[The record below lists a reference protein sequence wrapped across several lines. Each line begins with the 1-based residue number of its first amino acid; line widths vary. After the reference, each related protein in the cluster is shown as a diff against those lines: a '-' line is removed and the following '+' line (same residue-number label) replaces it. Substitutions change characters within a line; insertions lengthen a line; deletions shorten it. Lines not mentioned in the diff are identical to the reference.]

1 MALLKRIGVLALVA
15 VALGSGAAS
24 ARARSTPA
32 ESKSWAVVDGSGRLM
47 GGQGHDVARPIAS
60 ITKMMMAMAYLD
72 ARPNLAL
79 VETIDELDIDT
90 LKNSSSRLP
99 VGAQLARSDLL
110 LLALASSENRAASAL
125 ARSYPGGSRAMVSAM
140 NEKAKALGMST
151 AKFVDPT
158 GLSPGNVASARDVA
172 WMAVEAKSYA
182 FIRKAAQTV
191 QYDQAVPLKGAD
203 GKEDRMVLE
212 YKNTNKPLREGKIA
226 LLVSKTGYIKE
237 AGKCLAWAIEGQSS
251 IVGLSILGAS
261 SFPARDAQ
269 ELRLTQW
276 ALSSKPSVSKAKR
289 IRTAKG

>member
-1 MALLKRIGVLALVA
+1 MRLLNKIGVLALMM
-15 VALGSGAAS
+15 ALSSGTAS
-24 ARARSTPA
+24 ARARSMQA
-32 ESKSWAVVDGSGRLM
+32 ESKSWAVVDASGRLM

-99 VGAQLARSDLL
+99 VGAQLPRADLL

-125 ARSYPGGSRAMVSAM
+125 ARSYPGGSQAMVAAM

-151 AKFVDPT
+151 ARFVDPT
-158 GLSPGNVASARDVA
+158 GLSPANVASARDVA

-191 QYDQAVPLKGAD
+191 QYDQAVPIKGED
-203 GKEDRMVLE
+203 GKDDSMVLE
-212 YKNTNKPLREGKIA
+212 YKNTNKPLREGKISP
-226 LLVSKTGYIKE
+226 LVSKTGYIKE
-237 AGKCLAWAIEGQSS
+237 AGKCLAWAMEGKSA

-276 ALSSKPSVSKAKR
+276 AMSTKPAVSKTKKVK
-289 IRTAKG
+289 TSKG